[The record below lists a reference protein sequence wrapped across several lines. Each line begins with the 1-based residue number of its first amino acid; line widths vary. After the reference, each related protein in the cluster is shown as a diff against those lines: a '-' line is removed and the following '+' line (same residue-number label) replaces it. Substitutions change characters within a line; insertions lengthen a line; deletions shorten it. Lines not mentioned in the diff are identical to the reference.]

1 MKRIICLLACV
12 LAFMLLISCNAYN
25 TDTTTDIT
33 TVPSGEENDGDI
45 TVEELAMYDIIKPS
59 GSDKTVSSL
68 GNSIKSAIKEKY
80 GYILTY
86 RSDVINENVEAYR
99 VKELEILI
107 GETNREE
114 TSEFLSSLRYNDYG
128 YGLINKKLVIAG
140 HTIEGTIKALEMF
153 IADVIENGSTDDSMF
168 FNGETSII
176 KAEYERE
183 DLKIG
188 SLSAKNMVIVYPT
201 ALERNEIMYA
211 KELALLISEKSGY
224 RVKAYVEHNYTP
236 KEGDQVILMGDPVND
251 YGITVPSDLGD
262 EEMYISVE
270 DNAMIITAGCYYA
283 FDRVANGF
291 IEKVASLEGEALD
304 NPELREDLHK
314 DNLTVMSFNLWGWKR
329 TSERD
334 ERIIKLLYE
343 MLPDTI
349 GFQEDLPGLIKM
361 FEKELPFYGHVGVPV
376 NGIDGASCSVFYLKD
391 KFEVID
397 YGTKWLSATPD
408 KISKFEES
416 SENRIVT
423 YVTLKCKATGEIF
436 THINTHLEHTNNT
449 ARELQAEVM
458 LNVIGEIEGSVIMT
472 GDFNSSKPSG
482 PINKYLDAGYIDAST
497 VADKAQV
504 GPTFHGGDG
513 TATSTIDFI
522 FVNDGIEVLE
532 YKVCNEQ
539 VDGGYVSDHHPVYVE
554 YKLKNA
560 Q

>member
-12 LAFMLLISCNAYN
+12 LALMLLISCGTDN

-33 TVPSGEENDGDI
+33 TTVPPDGENSGDI
-45 TVEELAMYDIIKPS
+45 TVEELAAYDIIKPS
-59 GSDKTVSSL
+59 GSAKNVSSL
-68 GNSIKSAIKEKY
+68 GDSIKKAIKEKY
-80 GYILTY
+80 GYNLKY
-86 RSDVINENVEAYR
+86 RSDVINENVEAYK

-114 TSEFLSSLRYNDYG
+114 TAEFLSSLRYNDYG

-140 HTIEGTIKALEMF
+140 HTNEGTVKALEMF
-153 IADVIENGSTDDSMF
+153 ISDVIEKEPTADNLF
-168 FNGETSII
+168 FDGEASII
-176 KAEYERE
+176 RAEYERE

-201 ALERNEIMYA
+201 ALERNEITYA

-224 RVKAYVEHNYTP
+224 RVKAYVEHNYTR
-236 KEGDQVILMGDPVND
+236 KEGDQVILIGDPVND
-251 YGITVPSDLGD
+251 YGISVPSDLGD
-262 EEMYISVE
+262 EETYISVE

-283 FDRVANGF
+283 FDRVAKEF
-291 IEKVASLEGEALD
+291 IEKVEALEGEILE
-304 NPELREDLHK
+304 NPEVREDLYR
-314 DNLTVMSFNLWGWKR
+314 DSLTIMSFNLWGWKR

-343 MLPDTI
+343 ALPDTI
-349 GFQEDLPGLIKM
+349 GFQEDLPGLVKM

-391 KFEVID
+391 KFEVVD

-408 KISKFEES
+408 KISKFDES

-436 THINTHLEHTNNT
+436 THVNTHLEHTNNT

-458 LNVIGEIEGSVIMT
+458 LNVIGEIEGTVIMT

-497 VADKAQV
+497 VANKAQV
-504 GPTFHGGDG
+504 GHTFHGGDG
-513 TATSTIDFI
+513 TGISTIDFI

-532 YKVCNEQ
+532 YKVCNDQ
-539 VDGGYVSDHHPVYVE
+539 VDGGYVSDHHPIYAE
-554 YKLKNA
+554 YKLKKS
-560 Q
+560 